1 MVFLVVVIHTGLV
14 YEIVLDS
21 SWIVSDPVKNDN
33 IGLVRL
39 ILDVF
44 VMFTFF
50 FISGY
55 FMPSSTKRKSTMD
68 FIISKLKR
76 IMLPWFIAVLT
87 LIPIYKMIFL
97 YSRSMP
103 QEEWT
108 SYFHWFNRADGNPYL
123 FSDNPVQN
131 WLWFLPVLFL
141 FQLVYLVLS
150 KTKLNLNISFK
161 TGVILTVIF
170 GVFYSMAIST
180 VGLTGWHH
188 SVLFHFQ
195 RERFLVYF
203 FVFFLGALAKKENI
217 FGNDT
222 RNIKQVIWVNI
233 ILYLALTVY
242 IITILNLF
250 FNMMPGREVYFVSIF
265 WDKLA
270 MYISLIISM
279 LSFLYIWIDLF
290 RYKFNKTNV
299 LLAEMSRNSYYVYI
313 IHLIVIG
320 FIAWGFLPIELNP
333 FLKFIIL
340 SFSSFIVSHIIVFQI
355 RKIFMIIKD

>member
-1 MVFLVVVIHTGLV
+1 MVFLVVVIHSGLV
-14 YEIVLDS
+14 YEMALDS

-103 QEEWT
+103 QEEWV
-108 SYFHWFNRADGNPYL
+108 SYFHWFTRAGGNPYL

-203 FVFFLGALAKKENI
+203 LVFFLGALAKKENI
-217 FGNDT
+217 FGNET
-222 RNIKQVIWVNI
+222 RNIIQIIWVNI
-233 ILYLALTVY
+233 ILFLALTVY

-250 FNMMPGREVYFVSIF
+250 FNMITPGREFYFVSIF
-265 WDKLA
+265 WDKLV
-270 MYISLIISM
+270 MYLSLIISM

-299 LLAEMSRNSYYVYI
+299 LLAEMSRNSYYVYVIHMI
-313 IHLIVIG
+313 IIG
-320 FIAWGFLPIELNP
+320 VVALAFLNFDLPA
-333 FLKFIIL
+333 FVKFIVVSIL
-340 SFSSFIVSHIIVFQI
+340 SFVGSHAIILGV
-355 RKIFMIIKD
+355 RKLV